1 MQIIKVKK
9 NLGSKK
15 VAVLKDVPDIDTPE
29 PTVIKW
35 LKPGDKLKADSSPKY
50 LYDNTIHNREYMRV
64 YYNGQEGWLVT
75 SAIEE

>member
-1 MQIIKVKK
+1 MRIIKVKK

-15 VAVLKDVPDIDTPE
+15 VAVLKSIPDADTPD
-29 PTVIKW
+29 PTVVKW
-35 LKPGDKLKADSSPKY
+35 LKPGDKLKADSSPKHS
-50 LYDNTIHNREYMRV
+50 YDDLIGDKKYMRV